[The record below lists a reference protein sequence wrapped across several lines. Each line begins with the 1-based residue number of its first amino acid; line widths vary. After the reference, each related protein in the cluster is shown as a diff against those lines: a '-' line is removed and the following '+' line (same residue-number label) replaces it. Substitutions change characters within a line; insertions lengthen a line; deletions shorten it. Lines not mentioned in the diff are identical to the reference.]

1 MNYSGAPGLE
11 FGGGNVS
18 LDPAVIAQ
26 LPDGCTVVSTEGHGV
41 SFWANTGRIDVELPN
56 GTEQS
61 FFIKVL
67 SGETGRHMVQAE
79 YESMKAICSVT
90 PDFAPKPIAA
100 GAYDTLPDTHFFLC
114 EFRDLL
120 DELPEPQ
127 EFTTRLAALH
137 QNSKSPTGKFG
148 FHTSTYPGNLPQV
161 TEWEDSWEIF
171 FSKSLKQA
179 LDLEIKAKGSDPEM
193 EQLLPIIFDRV
204 VPRLL
209 RPLETDG
216 RSVKPS
222 LVHGDLWYANS
233 GLDAETG
240 GSLIF
245 DACCFY
251 AHNEYEFGQWR
262 PACNRFDDKYLDA
275 YHQRVNRSA
284 PEEDYDGRLDLY
296 KL

>member
-1 MNYSGAPGLE
+1 
-11 FGGGNVS
+11 
-18 LDPAVIAQ
+18 
-26 LPDGCTVVSTEGHGV
+26 
-41 SFWANTGRIDVELPN
+41 
-56 GTEQS
+56 
-61 FFIKVL
+61 
-67 SGETGRHMVQAE
+67 MVQAE
-79 YESMKAICSVT
+79 YESMKAIYSVA
-90 PDFAPKPIAA
+90 PGFAPKPISF

-171 FSKSLKQA
+171 FSKSLRRA

-233 GLDAETG
+233 GLDAESG

-251 AHNEYEFGQWR
+251 AHNECSIIL
-262 PACNRFDDKYLDA
+262 PTI
-275 YHQRVNRSA
+275 
-284 PEEDYDGRLDLY
+284 
-296 KL
+296 